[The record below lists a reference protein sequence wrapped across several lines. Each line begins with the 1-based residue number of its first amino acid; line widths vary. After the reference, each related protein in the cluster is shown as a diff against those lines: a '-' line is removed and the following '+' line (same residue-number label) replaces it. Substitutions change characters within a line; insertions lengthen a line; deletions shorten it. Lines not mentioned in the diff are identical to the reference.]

1 MGCCMVHRVWLMTS
15 SVLKSRRG
23 RCAVCVC
30 VLGVCLYD
38 GQRLVIGDGYRGSAS
53 GWNWACD
60 VT

>member
-1 MGCCMVHRVWLMTS
+1 MVHRVWLMTS